1 VKLAGQSQLPGT
13 REEVWQLF
21 TDPARLQKLLPGAES
36 LVADGPN
43 RYKVA
48 VKFGIAAITGKYA
61 GTVEL
66 SDQQPPSS
74 LRMKVESKG
83 APGFMKGE
91 GHLELHEKS
100 GGTEVRYTGDAQVG
114 GLIASV
120 GQRMIEAAAKKIVQ
134 QFFESAAAELARGK
148 SGKKK

>member
-1 VKLAGQSQLPGT
+1 MKIEGHSHLPGT
-13 REEVWQLF
+13 PEQVWVLF
-21 TDPARLQKLLPGAES
+21 TDPERLRKLLPGAES

-66 SDQQPPSS
+66 SDQQHPAS
-74 LRMKVESKG
+74 LRMKVESRG
-83 APGFMKGE
+83 TPGFMKGE
-91 GHLELHEKS
+91 GKLELHLKAE
-100 GGTEVRYTGDAQVG
+100 GTEVRYAGEAQVG

-120 GQRMIEAAAKKIVQ
+120 GQRMIEAAAKKIIR
-134 QFFESAAAELARGK
+134 QFFTSAAAELKR
-148 SGKKK
+148 